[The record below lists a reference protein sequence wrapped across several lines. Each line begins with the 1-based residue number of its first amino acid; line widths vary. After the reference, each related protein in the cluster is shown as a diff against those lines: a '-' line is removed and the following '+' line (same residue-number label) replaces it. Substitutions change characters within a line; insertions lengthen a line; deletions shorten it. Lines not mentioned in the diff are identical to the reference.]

1 MNNEHFIELRKIRNV
16 VNLYFNLKLED
27 NIRDSAHVKAR
38 IIYLKLLDDYYGITR
53 ESRKEGVKAPIQSE
67 IVKMMG
73 LTEYKGRTIKNIL
86 SLYSTYPD
94 LDEHYHILKHYVI
107 KNNDKYPLDD
117 IKKLLVEGKLT
128 LTDVIDAVIDLNKL
142 IGVGLISLGQGLNDY
157 CKSKIIIRDD
167 DL

>member
-1 MNNEHFIELRKIRNV
+1 MVK
-16 VNLYFNLKLED
+16 LYIF
-27 NIRDSAHVKAR
+27 
-38 IIYLKLLDDYYGITR
+38 
-53 ESRKEGVKAPIQSE
+53 
-67 IVKMMG
+67 
-73 LTEYKGRTIKNIL
+73 
-86 SLYSTYPD
+86 
-94 LDEHYHILKHYVI
+94 